1 MMVLGLSGLV
11 MWGCAGTVVV
21 APPVTPEDRSIQTG
35 VPGKGIRDLSP
46 RAQASLR
53 LTEQGR
59 LLLEDGK
66 AGDAIGML
74 ERAINLDSIN
84 GLNYYYLS
92 EAWLFKGNFRAAGEF
107 NGLARIYLKDSPQWM
122 ARVRAQEDRI
132 DELSR

>member
-1 MMVLGLSGLV
+1 MALGLYGFVL
-11 MWGCAGTVVV
+11 WGCSRAVVV

-35 VPGKGIRDLSP
+35 VPGKDIRELSP
-46 RAQASLR
+46 HAQASLR
-53 LTEQGR
+53 LTDQGR
-59 LLLEDGK
+59 LLLEEGK

-74 ERAINLDSIN
+74 ERAINVDSTN

-92 EAWLFKGNFRAAGEF
+92 EAWLYKGNFRAAEEF

-122 ARVRAQEDRI
+122 VRVSAQEDRI